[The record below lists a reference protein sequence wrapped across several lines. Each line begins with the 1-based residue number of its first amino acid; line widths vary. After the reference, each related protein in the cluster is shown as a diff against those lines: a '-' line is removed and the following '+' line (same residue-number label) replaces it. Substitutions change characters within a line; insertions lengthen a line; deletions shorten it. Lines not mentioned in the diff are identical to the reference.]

1 MLTRHIISIGGGS
14 IRAAR
19 KRPPQTTAIDEA
31 IVRATGKRRPRAL
44 FIPTASRDDEDYR
57 DAFVEQYG
65 KRLGCRVEQ
74 LLLECDRPSR
84 KLLRERILNA
94 DLIYVGGGNTLRMMK
109 LWRQLGV
116 VRYLNQARK
125 SGCVQAGLSAGAIC
139 WFRYGNSDS
148 RSYSN
153 PDDATLIRVSGL
165 DYVNATC
172 CPHYDAEKNREP
184 DLRHMMTRTPG
195 VAVALDNC
203 AAIEIKD
210 DQYRILTSKRGAHA
224 YRVYWSAGDYY
235 KERLKGGWQLLAEL
249 TDKRIRY

>member
-1 MLTRHIISIGGGS
+1 MLTRHIISIGGGR
-14 IRAAR
+14 IRATG

-31 IVRATGKRRPRAL
+31 IVQATGKRRPRAL
-44 FIPTASRDDEDYR
+44 FIPTASLDDEEYR

-65 KRLGCRVEQ
+65 QLLGCRVDQ
-74 LLLECDRPSR
+74 LLLYRDRPSW
-84 KLLRERILNA
+84 KALRERILNA

-125 SGCVQAGLSAGAIC
+125 QGCVQAGLSAGAIC
-139 WFRYGNSDS
+139 WFRFGNSDS
-148 RSYSN
+148 RSYSS
-153 PDDATLIRVSGL
+153 PGDATLIRVTGL
-165 DYVNATC
+165 DYVDATC

-184 DLRHMMTRTPG
+184 GLRHMMTRTAG

-203 AAIEIKD
+203 AAIEIKN
-210 DQYRILTSKRGAHA
+210 DQYRILTSKRGARA
-224 YRVYWSAGDYY
+224 YRVYWSAGVYY
-235 KERLKGGWQLLAEL
+235 KERLKRGWQLLTEL